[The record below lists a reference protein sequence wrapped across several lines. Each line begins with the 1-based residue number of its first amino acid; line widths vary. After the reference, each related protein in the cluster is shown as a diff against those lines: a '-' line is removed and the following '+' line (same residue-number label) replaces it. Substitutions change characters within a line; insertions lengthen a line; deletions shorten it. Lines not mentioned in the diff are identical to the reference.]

1 MTTSFMGPHTSQKT
15 EIDVTIPMRDGSRL
29 YADVYRPDTPDSVP
43 VLLARTPY
51 NKALP
56 GARTGGIDMVRAVS
70 HGYAVVIQ
78 DARGRYHSEGEFTPF
93 RNEINDGYDTV
104 EWCAAQ
110 PWSTGKV
117 GMFGTSYLGGTQ
129 WLAAMSRPPSLTA
142 TVPRMIGSD
151 FYDGVFYQGGALQW
165 GLIVSWGIGTLAL
178 ANLERLARDIAVPS
192 ETVGKLIAA
201 VDGLDETFRFLPAS
215 EFPHL
220 KDGLAPYF
228 YEWLAHPR
236 YDDYWKLLR
245 IEDHYSEMAVPAL
258 NIGGWHDAFLSGT
271 LKNYQGMVAKG
282 ATDAAR
288 RGQKLLIGPWHHGAG
303 MDVSGEF
310 YFGLMANDA
319 AIDLHGLH
327 LRWYDYWLKGMDNG
341 IMDEAPVRIFVMGDN
356 VWRYEQE
363 WPLARAQYVNY
374 YLHSDGKANT
384 LNGDGGLSPE
394 SPGAEPPDVFL
405 YDPRSPVP
413 TRGGGL
419 CCSPAFL
426 AAGPFDRRS
435 IESRSDV
442 LVYTSPTLEQDL
454 EVTGPVTVTL
464 YTASS
469 APDTD
474 FTATLADVGPCGCT
488 RTLTDGIIRARYR
501 ESQSTPQLIEP
512 GNVYRYTIDLMA
524 TSNVFKAGHSI
535 RVEVSSSNFPRFD
548 RNPNTGREPSE
559 ETELRP
565 AIQTVLHDGQYPSH
579 ITLPVVPKG

>member
-1 MTTSFMGPHTSQKT
+1 
-15 EIDVTIPMRDGSRL
+15 
-29 YADVYRPDTPDSVP
+29 
-43 VLLARTPY
+43 
-51 NKALP
+51 
-56 GARTGGIDMVRAVS
+56 
-70 HGYAVVIQ
+70 
-78 DARGRYHSEGEFTPF
+78 
-93 RNEINDGYDTV
+93 
-104 EWCAAQ
+104 
-110 PWSTGKV
+110 
-117 GMFGTSYLGGTQ
+117 
-129 WLAAMSRPPSLTA
+129 
-142 TVPRMIGSD
+142 MIGSD

-178 ANLERLARDIAVPS
+178 ANLERLSRDITVPP
-192 ETVGKLIAA
+192 ETAGKLVAA
-201 VDGLDETFRFLPAS
+201 VDGLDETFRFLPAN

-245 IEDHYSEMAVPAL
+245 IEDHYNEMAVPAL

-282 ATDAAR
+282 ATDIAR

-327 LRWYDYWLKGMDNG
+327 LRWYDYWLKGIDNG

-413 TRGGGL
+413 TKGGGL

-426 AAGPFDRRS
+426 AAGPFDRHS
-435 IESRSDV
+435 IESRNDV

-464 YTASS
+464 YAASS

-474 FTATLADVGPCGCT
+474 FTATLADVAPCGCT

-501 ESQSTPQLIEP
+501 ESQSAPQLIEP
-512 GNVYRYTIDLMA
+512 GNVYQYTIDLMA

-548 RNPNTGREPSE
+548 RNPNTGREPSG

-565 AIQTVLHDGQYPSH
+565 AIQTILHDGQYPSH
-579 ITLPVVPKG
+579 ITLPVVPRR